1 MAEKIDQNVDNHRL
15 SFSTHVHQYLTN
27 YVTVADAKASGL
39 LIINLAIIS
48 LLIESQ
54 PLINMTLCWIS
65 IIGYSIS
72 SLISIWVIFP
82 RLPSERNGLIFWE
95 DILSRETPEQYTEEF
110 SSIDTKN
117 IISECAKENWYISS
131 VLHKKYKIISYG
143 IAVFVLS
150 SILGLLSIWS

>member
-1 MAEKIDQNVDNHRL
+1 MAEKHDHNLDDHLI

-54 PLINMTLCWIS
+54 PFINMILCWIS

-95 DILSRETPEQYTEEF
+95 DIFSRKTSEQYTQEF
-110 SSIDTKN
+110 SSIDTKR
-117 IISECAKENWYISS
+117 IISECAEENWHISS

-143 IAVFVLS
+143 IVVFILS